1 MRRLAE
7 FTVLQHCHENIQNGF
22 TLLTKWDLF
31 VMLDTCDGEDVGVG
45 GESPLVMMVMTVAS
59 LDVFSGSHTRILFRG
74 FNCNLC
80 FNMDGMCFVV
90 LTPASSLCYNCY
102 MSPSLP

>member
-22 TLLTKWDLF
+22 ILLTKWDLF
-31 VMLDTCDGEDVGVG
+31 VMLDTCDSEDVGVG

-90 LTPASSLCYNCY
+90 LTPASSLCY

>member
-59 LDVFSGSHTRILFRG
+59 LDVFSG

-90 LTPASSLCYNCY
+90 LTPASSLCY